1 MKLTV
6 GDDMH
11 KALTM
16 AEALKAQIETFGH
29 STQDQTAKADFY
41 RMAQSLEQQVIPALR
56 GRTNYIEQQEPE
68 FDVKQQAFQQA
79 QKQHGQK

>member
-1 MKLTV
+1 MTV

-41 RMAQSLEQQVIPALR
+41 RVAQSMEQQVIPVLK

-68 FDVKQQAFQQA
+68 FNVKQQAFQQA
-79 QKQHGQK
+79 HQQKGQK